1 VRPHQRFERRGA
13 DLHTEVSVPL
23 LDAVLGG
30 EAKVPTLKGQ
40 VVLTIPRLT
49 QNGKVFRLAGL
60 GMPHLHG
67 DGKGSLYAKV
77 KVALPEKLS
86 ERERKL
92 FEELKELG
100 S

>member
-1 VRPHQRFERRGA
+1 
-13 DLHTEVSVPL
+13 VSVPL

-60 GMPHLHG
+60 GMPHLNG
-67 DGKGSLYAKV
+67 NGSGNLYARV
-77 KVALPEKLS
+77 KVALPEKMS
-86 ERERKL
+86 EREEKL
-92 FEELKELG
+92 FEEMRSSRQEG
-100 S
+100 EAR